1 MIYLVL
7 AGYNQAN
14 KPIWIWKCDCEQC
27 LTTNT
32 SCRAVTRANMKEA
45 IDGIIETFGKDKP
58 QDTAIYAGL
67 RR

>member
-1 MIYLVL
+1 MIYPILV
-7 AGYNQAN
+7 GYNQAN
-14 KPIWIWKCDCEQC
+14 KPIWIWKCDCEKC

-32 SCRAVTRANMKEA
+32 PCQAVTKANMKEA
-45 IDGIIETFGKDKP
+45 IDTIIEMSGKDKP